1 MQPIIC
7 LDMRTRLFVGI
18 FLNLKVSAKFENPI
32 VEFAPSNLEA
42 DYSGKV
48 RGYWKI
54 FTSQKKI
61 FQISILRKK
70 YFNKL
75 FAVMGGKFKFSAQ
88 DSDLE
93 YIFGG
98 VKLFQYLLTLS
109 HL

>member
-54 FTSQKKI
+54 FTSQKKY
-61 FQISILRKK
+61 SKCLSKK
-70 YFNKL
+70 FEYP
-75 FAVMGGKFKFSAQ
+75 AQ
-88 DSDLE
+88 N
-93 YIFGG
+93 I
-98 VKLFQYLLTLS
+98 
-109 HL
+109 

>member
-1 MQPIIC
+1 
-7 LDMRTRLFVGI
+7 MRTRLFVGI

-61 FQISILRKK
+61 FQMPIKEI
-70 YFNKL
+70 
-75 FAVMGGKFKFSAQ
+75 
-88 DSDLE
+88 
-93 YIFGG
+93 
-98 VKLFQYLLTLS
+98 
-109 HL
+109 